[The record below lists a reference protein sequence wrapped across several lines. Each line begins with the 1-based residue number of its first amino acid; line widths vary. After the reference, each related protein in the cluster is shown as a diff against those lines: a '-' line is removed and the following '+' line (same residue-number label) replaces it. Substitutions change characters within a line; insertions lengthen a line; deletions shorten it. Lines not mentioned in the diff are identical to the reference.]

1 MVHHTMSFSSFYRF
15 HVFFTAVWCCSSF
28 RSFHRPR
35 IHREP
40 STLTLDAAQNHDRND
55 GGDYTAVMIVPTGIG
70 ASIGGYAGDALP
82 AARLLSCVVDRLI
95 THPNV
100 LNGMFFHTSHIFS
113 YTMTFLS

>member
-1 MVHHTMSFSSFYRF
+1 MSFSSFYRF

-35 IHREP
+35 FHREP

-100 LNGMFFHTSHIFS
+100 LNGKFFHTFRDIPFITYS
-113 YTMTFLS
+113 